1 MKEEEWKAWGL
12 LEDDAM
18 RQLSMAA
25 TDPRFPLIVTAGCK
39 MRQQDAELTRLREA
53 VGWAMSTFGNMHI
66 TKNGVPVSTVAAELR
81 RRASGEG
88 RGNEAENKRW

>member
-39 MRQQDAELTRLREA
+39 MRQQDAELTRLRE
-53 VGWAMSTFGNMHI
+53 VILWAGESAKDFFYYTNCFNDDYPAFDRGFEE
-66 TKNGVPVSTVAAELR
+66 ELSR
-81 RRASGEG
+81 RMKE
-88 RGNEAENKRW
+88 K